1 MDNRLKYIGEHLDE
15 MLIGP
20 DEKFRFHCTQCGK
33 CCINRED
40 ILLNPKDLYNIA
52 ATLSISQ
59 EEEVKQYCE
68 TYMGG
73 TSRLPIVRLRPQGS
87 IKRCPLLKD
96 RKCMVHKA
104 KPTVCAMYPLGRCLA
119 ISQDTMS
126 RIETAELKPQFILNE
141 VDWGD
146 NAEEHTVREWLESF
160 GIPVEDQY
168 YIRWQRIAMLASKII
183 KSVEGSWTPNGL
195 NMLLTLIYNVLYL
208 GYDMDK
214 EFEPQFEERAEE
226 LRTILVKI
234 ESGMGGAENAG

>member
-1 MDNRLKYIGEHLDE
+1 
-15 MLIGP
+15 
-20 DEKFRFHCTQCGK
+20 
-33 CCINRED
+33 
-40 ILLNPKDLYNIA
+40 
-52 ATLSISQ
+52 
-59 EEEVKQYCE
+59 
-68 TYMGG
+68 
-73 TSRLPIVRLRPQGS
+73 
-87 IKRCPLLKD
+87 
-96 RKCMVHKA
+96 MVHKA

-141 VDWGD
+141 VDCGD

-195 NMLLTLIYNVLYL
+195 NMLLTLIFNMLYL

-214 EFEPQFEERAEE
+214 EFEPQFEERSEE

-234 ESGMGGAENAG
+234 VSGTGGAENAR